1 MQSGGKNAHI
11 LKIPRILITT
21 KIFHAWRT
29 AAQEVKNMSKYKSF
43 SLHKT
48 IYNCR
53 KAITTV
59 AAGITAAALPI
70 AIFGIGTVGAVIFKI
85 SDFSAASMAP
95 NIVSPSSLNSGREM
109 KLIAEASPEVAV
121 TQKQEEKQKDK
132 QEDKQ
137 ENKQENKQTSG
148 SADSQTDESVKTSD
162 SAKGAVKEKQIKNT
176 GVNYGNIYVK
186 DGNSNY
192 DPEIRKMLNTAAKC
206 KIKKNAGYQVL
217 LVHTHTTE
225 GYADSDK
232 DWYDK
237 NINPRTTD
245 KSESVV
251 AVADEI
257 ENKLNDAGIKTL
269 HVTTYHDYPEYTGAY
284 NRARETIK
292 SYLAKYPS
300 IEMVIDVHRDSMTQ
314 DDGTKIKPTVTING
328 KKAAQVMIISGCDN
342 DGTLNFSG
350 WRNNLAIAT
359 QLQKQL
365 ADDYEGLAR
374 PLYFAP
380 YRYNMDLTPNS
391 LLIEFGTDVNTLS
404 EAKYS
409 GKMVGESLV
418 KVLEGYVVD

>member
-1 MQSGGKNAHI
+1 
-11 LKIPRILITT
+11 
-21 KIFHAWRT
+21 
-29 AAQEVKNMSKYKSF
+29 MSKYKSF

-53 KAITTV
+53 KIITTV
-59 AAGITAAALPI
+59 AAGITAAAVPI
-70 AIFGIGTVGAVIFKI
+70 AVFGISTVGAVIFKL

-95 NIVSPSSLNSGREM
+95 DIVSQSSLGSRRRLQ
-109 KLIAEASPEVAV
+109 LIAEAVPEEPASVSSEEP
-121 TQKQEEKQKDK
+121 KQEP
-132 QEDKQ
+132 
-137 ENKQENKQTSG
+137 KQTSG
-148 SADSQTDESVKTSD
+148 SADDETKTADTAS
-162 SAKGAVKEKQIKNT
+162 SNAKGAVLEKQIKNT

-192 DPEIRKMLNTAAKC
+192 DPEIRKMLNTAARC

-237 NINPRTTD
+237 NVNPRTTD

-257 ENKLNDAGIKTL
+257 EKKLNAAGIKTL

-300 IEMVIDVHRDSMTQ
+300 IEMVIDVHRDAMIQ

-350 WRNNLAIAT
+350 WRNNLSMAV

-404 EAKYS
+404 EATYS
-409 GKMVGESLV
+409 GKMVGEALV
-418 KVLEGYVVD
+418 KVLENYVVNGE

>member
-1 MQSGGKNAHI
+1 
-11 LKIPRILITT
+11 
-21 KIFHAWRT
+21 
-29 AAQEVKNMSKYKSF
+29 MSKYKSF

-48 IYNCR
+48 IGNCR

-59 AAGITAAALPI
+59 AAGVTAAALPI

-95 NIVSPSSLNSGREM
+95 DIVSQSSLNPPINLQ
-109 KLIAEASPEVAV
+109 LIAEASPEPVSSET
-121 TQKQEEKQKDK
+121 TQEKTEERQ
-132 QEDKQ
+132 
-137 ENKQENKQTSG
+137 QTSG
-148 SADSQTDESVKTSD
+148 SADSEGSEQSESTEASNIE
-162 SAKGAVKEKQIKNT
+162 KGLVKEKQIKNT

-192 DPEIRKMLNTAAKC
+192 DPEIRQMLNTAAKC
-206 KIKKNAGYQVL
+206 RIRKNAGYQVL

-237 NINPRTTD
+237 NVNPRTTD

-257 ENKLNDAGIKTL
+257 EKKLNAAGIKTL

-300 IEMVIDVHRDSMTQ
+300 IEMVIDVHRDAMTQ

-350 WRNNLAIAT
+350 WRNNLAMAV

-391 LLIEFGTDVNTLS
+391 LLIEFGTDVNTLG

-409 GKMVGESLV
+409 GQMVGEALV
-418 KVLEGYVVD
+418 KVLENYVVN

>member
-1 MQSGGKNAHI
+1 
-11 LKIPRILITT
+11 
-21 KIFHAWRT
+21 
-29 AAQEVKNMSKYKSF
+29 MSTYKSV
-43 SLHKT
+43 SLHIT
-48 IYNCR
+48 ISHCR
-53 KAITTV
+53 KVITSVV
-59 AAGITAAALPI
+59 AGVTAAALPI
-70 AIFGIGTVGAVIFKI
+70 ALFGVGTVGVFLFKL
-85 SDFSAASMAP
+85 SELSAASMAP
-95 NIVSPSSLNSGREM
+95 HVVSPSSLASDKQIQLYAG
-109 KLIAEASPEVAV
+109 ASPEK
-121 TQKQEEKQKDK
+121 TSSESQEETST
-132 QEDKQ
+132 EH
-137 ENKQENKQTSG
+137 KQTSG
-148 SADSQTDESVKTSD
+148 KGEEETASASSESTR
-162 SAKGAVKEKQIKNT
+162 GAVKEKQIKNS

-192 DPEIRKMLNTAAKC
+192 DPDIRKMLNTAAKC
-206 KIKKNAGYQVL
+206 QIKKNAGYQVL

-237 NINPRTTD
+237 SINPRTTD

-257 ENKLNDAGIKTL
+257 EKKLNAAGIKTL
-269 HVTTYHDYPEYTGAY
+269 HVTTYHDYPEYTGAD

-300 IEMVIDVHRDSMTQ
+300 IEMVIDVHRDAMML
-314 DDGTKIKPTVTING
+314 DDGTKIKPTVTIDG

-342 DGTLNFSG
+342 DGTLDFGG
-350 WRNNLAIAT
+350 WRDNLAMAV

-365 ADDYEGLAR
+365 ADDHEGLAR

-404 EAKYS
+404 EAKYA

-418 KVLEGYVVD
+418 KVLENYVVN

>member
-1 MQSGGKNAHI
+1 
-11 LKIPRILITT
+11 
-21 KIFHAWRT
+21 
-29 AAQEVKNMSKYKSF
+29 MSKYKSF

-59 AAGITAAALPI
+59 AAGITAAAVPI
-70 AIFGIGTVGAVIFKI
+70 AIFGIGTVGAFLFRL
-85 SDFSAASMAP
+85 SDISAASMAP
-95 NIVSPSSLNSGREM
+95 DIVSQSSLGSR
-109 KLIAEASPEVAV
+109 KHLQLIAEAVPENPASGPS
-121 TQKQEEKQKDK
+121 EEVK
-132 QEDKQ
+132 E
-137 ENKQENKQTSG
+137 EPKQTSG
-148 SADSQTDESVKTSD
+148 SADDETESSD
-162 SAKGAVKEKQIKNT
+162 STADSNSAKGAVLEKQIKNT

-225 GYADSDK
+225 GYADGDK

-237 NINPRTTD
+237 NVNPRTTD

-257 ENKLNDAGIKTL
+257 EKKLNAAGIKTL

-300 IEMVIDVHRDSMTQ
+300 IEMVIDVHRDAMMQ
-314 DDGTKIKPTVTING
+314 NDGTKIKPTVTING

-350 WRNNLAIAT
+350 WRDNLAMAV

-404 EAKYS
+404 EATYS
-409 GKMVGESLV
+409 GKMVGEALV
-418 KVLEGYVVD
+418 KVLENYTID

>member
-1 MQSGGKNAHI
+1 
-11 LKIPRILITT
+11 
-21 KIFHAWRT
+21 
-29 AAQEVKNMSKYKSF
+29 MSKYKSVSF
-43 SLHKT
+43 HKS
-48 IYNCR
+48 IDNCR
-53 KAITTV
+53 RVLTAV
-59 AAGITAAALPI
+59 AAGLTATALPI
-70 AIFGIGTVGAVIFKI
+70 AVLGLGTVGTLIYKVSALSAATMTPHLI
-85 SDFSAASMAP
+85 SD
-95 NIVSPSSLNSGREM
+95 SSLVADRDIQ
-109 KLIAEASPEVAV
+109 LIAGASPEPVASEPQE
-121 TQKQEEKQKDK
+121 TAQEPKQP
-132 QEDKQ
+132 
-137 ENKQENKQTSG
+137 TSG
-148 SADSQTDESVKTSD
+148 TGGADDTVSSASNDNAAAQSTE
-162 SAKGAVKEKQIKNT
+162 ARRGMVKEKQIKNT

-192 DPEIRKMLNTAAKC
+192 DPDIARMLNTPAQC

-225 GYADSDK
+225 GYADSSK

-237 NINPRTTD
+237 DVNPRTTD

-257 ENKLNDAGIKTL
+257 EKKLNAAGIKTL

-300 IEMVIDVHRDSMTQ
+300 IEMVIDVHRDAMML
-314 DDGTKIKPTVTING
+314 DDGTKIKPTVTIDG

-342 DGTLNFSG
+342 DGTLDFSG
-350 WRNNLAIAT
+350 WRNNLAMAV

-365 ADDYEGLAR
+365 ADDHEGLAR

-409 GKMVGESLV
+409 GRMVGDSLV
-418 KVLEGYVVD
+418 KVLEQYVIGK

>member
-1 MQSGGKNAHI
+1 
-11 LKIPRILITT
+11 
-21 KIFHAWRT
+21 
-29 AAQEVKNMSKYKSF
+29 MSRYKSL
-43 SLHKT
+43 SLHST
-48 IYNCR
+48 LDNCR
-53 KAITTV
+53 RAVAAV
-59 AAGITAAALPI
+59 AAGVTAAALPLTVL
-70 AIFGIGTVGAVIFKI
+70 GVSTVGAILFKAATL
-85 SDFSAASMAP
+85 SARTMLPAS
-95 NIVSPSSLNSGREM
+95 V
-109 KLIAEASPEVAV
+109 V
-121 TQKQEEKQKDK
+121 
-132 QEDKQ
+132 
-137 ENKQENKQTSG
+137 
-148 SADSQTDESVKTSD
+148 SQTDAGRPANAALLPEAAAGDSSAAEEEQQKSGGASDDAPTEADKKTAEAITEDD
-162 SAKGAVKEKQIKNT
+162 SSKGKVTEKQIKNT
-176 GVNYGNIYVK
+176 GVHYGSVYVK

-192 DPEIRKMLNTAAKC
+192 DPDIRKLLNTAAKC

-232 DWYDK
+232 GWYNK
-237 NINPRTTD
+237 NVNPRTTD

-257 ENKLNDAGIKTL
+257 EKKLNAAGIRTL

-284 NRARETIK
+284 NRARDTIK
-292 SYLAKYPS
+292 KYLEKYPS
-300 IEMVIDVHRDSMTQ
+300 IEMVIDVHRDAMTQ

-342 DGTLNFSG
+342 DGNLDFPG
-350 WRNNLAIAT
+350 WRDNLIMAA
-359 QLQKQL
+359 QLQKQM

-409 GKMVGESLV
+409 GQLVGNALV
-418 KVLEGYVVD
+418 KVLEQYVVD

>member
-1 MQSGGKNAHI
+1 
-11 LKIPRILITT
+11 
-21 KIFHAWRT
+21 
-29 AAQEVKNMSKYKSF
+29 MSKYKSF

-70 AIFGIGTVGAVIFKI
+70 AIFGIGTVGAFLFKL
-85 SDFSAASMAP
+85 SDISAATMAP
-95 NIVSPSSLNSGREM
+95 DVVSQSSLGSR
-109 KLIAEASPEVAV
+109 KSLQLIAEAMPENTASEPS
-121 TQKQEEKQKDK
+121 EEPK
-132 QEDKQ
+132 E
-137 ENKQENKQTSG
+137 EPKQTSG
-148 SADSQTDESVKTSD
+148 SADDETDNAAVAS

-192 DPEIRKMLNTAAKC
+192 DPDIRKMLNTAAKC

-237 NINPRTTD
+237 NVNPRTTD

-257 ENKLNDAGIKTL
+257 EKKLNAAGIKTL

-300 IEMVIDVHRDSMTQ
+300 IEMVIDVHRDAMIQ

-350 WRNNLAIAT
+350 WRDNLAMAV

-404 EAKYS
+404 EATYS
-409 GKMVGESLV
+409 GKMVGDALV
-418 KVLEGYVVD
+418 KVLERYVVNGES

>member
-1 MQSGGKNAHI
+1 
-11 LKIPRILITT
+11 
-21 KIFHAWRT
+21 
-29 AAQEVKNMSKYKSF
+29 MSKYKSF

-70 AIFGIGTVGAVIFKI
+70 AIFGIGTVGAFLFKL
-85 SDFSAASMAP
+85 SDISAATMAP
-95 NIVSPSSLNSGREM
+95 DIVSQSSLGSR
-109 KLIAEASPEVAV
+109 KSLQLIAEAMPENTASEPS
-121 TQKQEEKQKDK
+121 EEPK
-132 QEDKQ
+132 E
-137 ENKQENKQTSG
+137 EPKQTSG
-148 SADSQTDESVKTSD
+148 SADDETDNAAVAS

-192 DPEIRKMLNTAAKC
+192 DPDIRKMLNTAAKC

-237 NINPRTTD
+237 NVNPRTTD

-257 ENKLNDAGIKTL
+257 EKKLNAAGIKTL

-300 IEMVIDVHRDSMTQ
+300 IEMVIDVHRDAMIQ

-350 WRNNLAIAT
+350 WRDNLAMAV

-404 EAKYS
+404 EATYS
-409 GKMVGESLV
+409 GKMVGDALV
-418 KVLEGYVVD
+418 KVLERYVVNGES

>member
-1 MQSGGKNAHI
+1 
-11 LKIPRILITT
+11 
-21 KIFHAWRT
+21 
-29 AAQEVKNMSKYKSF
+29 MSKYKSF
-43 SLHKT
+43 SLHKQ

-53 KAITTV
+53 KAITRV
-59 AAGITAAALPI
+59 AAGITAVALPI

-85 SDFSAASMAP
+85 SNLSAASMAP
-95 NIVSPSSLNSGREM
+95 NIVSPSSSNINGEM
-109 KLIAEASPEVAV
+109 RVIAEASPEVV
-121 TQKQEEKQKDK
+121 SSEP
-132 QEDKQ
+132 QEDKKE
-137 ENKQENKQTSG
+137 ENEQASGNAENDDDDSKQS
-148 SADSQTDESVKTSD
+148 SD
-162 SAKGAVKEKQIKNT
+162 SSKGAVKETQIKNT

-192 DPEIRKMLNTAAKC
+192 DPQIMKMLNTAAKC

-237 NINPRTTD
+237 NVNPRTTD

-251 AVADEI
+251 AVGDEI
-257 ENKLNDAGIKTL
+257 EKKLNAAGIKTL

-314 DDGTKIKPTVTING
+314 DDGTKIKPTATING
-328 KKAAQVMIISGCDN
+328 KKAAQVMIISGCDD

-409 GKMVGESLV
+409 GKMVGEALV
-418 KVLEGYVVD
+418 KVLENYVVN